1 MQSGVQE
8 IGTRVKSSA
17 SGGNSAVM
25 SVSGSYEDHCEEKPK
40 INGAGERVID
50 EVMDKGSP
58 SRSSIPVPSLIS
70 VTAATVEAL
79 SMNFVQGYGFGG
91 AGEVI
96 SEQAPV
102 LQSPTGFL
110 QLGTSFSHGSSEL
123 SSIFPGLNNS
133 CCSELVGSPY
143 HLRCFP
149 YNNMCF
155 SSAAAQN
162 LKQKVEISGSSYDTA
177 HTESFFSQ
185 PSGFYATGSL
195 PLQGW
200 SDKSFENPR
209 KVFMPIQAVFQNCLS
224 PASGPQICNPSGGGT
239 SATMHKRKVVH
250 PSFSSSLNVAVVSDG
265 TKKDKSEPPDK
276 LRWHAVQERNSL
288 EVTPV
293 GRESF
298 APACSETQPGYV
310 PSACLYKPKD
320 DKVIEGKGW
329 TVLVQK
335 ELRNTDVGNLGRI
348 VLPKDA
354 EANLPTLVAKDG
366 LFLQMEDMTYSI
378 NWKFKYRYWP
388 NNRSRMYVMENT
400 GDFVRMHNLQTGDFF
415 IVYKEECSGKYIA
428 RGKKEMRS
436 GYADMVEPGDHGRM
450 EDRDA
455 RINSEAGLEHKI
467 SSVMSGDYEVVRDE
481 TLMAGESFDFD
492 RDTGGPSRTA
502 LTSLP
507 DLDPD
512 DIP

>member
-102 LQSPTGFL
+102 LQSPT
-110 QLGTSFSHGSSEL
+110 
-123 SSIFPGLNNS
+123 
-133 CCSELVGSPY
+133 GSPY

-348 VLPKDA
+348 VLPKKDA